1 MKLFAGAPDAGA
13 AAPRDRR
20 VALQPPRLGAP
31 ARGLHGG
38 ARAARRRGRATSTSP
53 GCRAR
58 SRSRRPRARSRTR
71 GRYDAIIALGVVIRG
86 GTPHFDYVCRGVTDG
101 VREVMR
107 DTGVPVAFG
116 VLTTDDVEQALDRAG
131 GEHGNKGRDAAQ
143 VAIEMARLL
152 PALRERPGGAP

>member
-1 MKLFAGAPDAGA
+1 MKLFASAPDAGSLRLAIVVSRFNHLVSVRLLEGATAELSRRGVA
-13 AAPRDRR
+13 AEDVD
-20 VALQPPRLGAP
+20 VAWVPGAFEIP
-31 ARGLHGG
+31 QT
-38 ARAARRRGRATSTSP
+38 ARALAD
-53 GCRAR
+53 
-58 SRSRRPRARSRTR
+58 TR
-71 GRYDAIIALGVVIRG
+71 RYDAIIALGVVIRG